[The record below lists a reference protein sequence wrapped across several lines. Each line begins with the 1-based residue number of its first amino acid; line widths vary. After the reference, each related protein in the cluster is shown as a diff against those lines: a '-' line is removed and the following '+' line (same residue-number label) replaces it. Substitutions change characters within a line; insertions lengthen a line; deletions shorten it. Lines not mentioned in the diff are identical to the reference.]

1 MNHNSFSGDVSL
13 DTGSRGLGNE
23 GGNEAFNL
31 GVGELVSDLLSAG
44 RHMDDCVHG
53 TCVLSSEDAAK

>member
-31 GVGELVSDLLSAG
+31 GVGELVSDLLSA
-44 RHMDDCVHG
+44 C
-53 TCVLSSEDAAK
+53 